1 MPRKNPHQTVA
12 RPMGAA
18 VNFWGEP
25 YAHPSHGSIN
35 ANQMPRKSA
44 YWPGELKPVGAT
56 TREQVGH
63 FLSTNALPTEN
74 LIITEVELPTLLI
87 CSA

>member
-63 FLSTNALPTEN
+63 VQPTLALPKRQLSTEE
-74 LIITEVELPTLLI
+74 EVTAIVGCL
-87 CSA
+87 A